1 MVCRRGL
8 GSFFLGLGLFKD
20 VIEVEKGGT
29 ESYRTARKKLTGIR
43 LLISPHESPRSKFL
57 AMRLRADGVSTIGY
71 SGGVLSRLAY
81 TKSRPRP
88 MHLPEAIRQLALLEN
103 DSELWSASLWRSR
116 LAEFSKAQGAAGGL
130 TVTGEL
136 MSVPEWASMQLD
148 LFSELTRTKT
158 VVLAPGSVWA
168 TKRWTP
174 DGFAEVGA
182 AMLERGYTIELVGTL
197 EERGICDNVAA
208 RIRMKTAVGEVVNHA
223 GEMDLLRTARAIAGA
238 RFAVTND
245 SGAMHIAAMVGTSAV
260 GIFGSTVLDFGYRPW
275 SLTAKVI
282 QPESVLKCRP
292 CGKHGA
298 QKCPI
303 GTHECMTGILAASVI
318 RKLVD

>member
-20 VIEVEKGGT
+20 VIEVEKGRT
-29 ESYRTARKKLTGIR
+29 ESYRAARLKLSGVR
-43 LLISPHESPRSKFL
+43 LLISPHESPRSKLL
-57 AMRLRADGVSTIGY
+57 AMRLRVDGVSTVGY
-71 SGGVLSRLAY
+71 SGGLLSRLAY
-81 TKSRPRP
+81 TKASPRP

-116 LAEFSKAQGAAGGL
+116 LAEFSKAQGAPGGL

-136 MSVPEWASMQLD
+136 MPVPDWASMQLD

-182 AMLERGYTIELVGTL
+182 AMLERGYTIELVGTR
-197 EERGICDNVAA
+197 EERGICESVAA
-208 RIRMKTAVGEVVNHA
+208 RIRSLTAFGKIENRA
-223 GEMDLLRTARAIAGA
+223 GEMDLLLTARTIAGA

-245 SGAMHIAAMVGTSAV
+245 SGAMHIAAMVGTPVV
-260 GIFGSTVLDFGYRPW
+260 GIFGPTVLDFGYRPW
-275 SLTAKVI
+275 SLNAKVI
-282 QPESVLKCRP
+282 QPEAILKCRP

-303 GTHECMTGILAASVI
+303 GTHECMTGILATSVL
-318 RKLVD
+318 RQLAD